1 MATSGARTTPAG
13 MPVLRFQVQHT
24 SMQQE
29 AGKTRPVEVEAE
41 LVAYGKVAQE
51 LAQVFASKQTG
62 EKLRFTG
69 FIDRKGI
76 RNPQL
81 ELHVTG
87 FEHITEL
94 GIPAP
99 V

>member
-1 MATSGARTTPAG
+1 

-24 SMQQE
+24 SAQEE
-29 AGKTRPVEVEAE
+29 AGRTRPVQVETE

-51 LAQVFASKQTG
+51 LAHEFASLKPG
-62 EKLRFTG
+62 DSLKFTG
-69 FIDRKGI
+69 FIDRKGA

-87 FEHITEL
+87 FETMTEFV
-94 GIPAP
+94 IPDPA
-99 V
+99 